1 MSRPALARSVPSVA
15 VASRSAR
22 ADVAVLAVV
31 VAILVALTGV
41 PVEAQPTRPLPETT
55 PTATGTGGAVA
66 TVDGPATEVGID
78 ILRRGGNAV
87 DAAVATAAVLGLT
100 QPFSAGIGGGGFM
113 LIYLADEQRVIS
125 VDSRETAPQAYHP
138 EVFLED
144 GTPIPFDE
152 RVTSGLGVGVPGT
165 VRGWEAALERYG
177 TMDLRRLLQP
187 AITLATRGFVVDET
201 FRSQI
206 VDNAARF
213 ADFTSTRELY
223 LPGGQP
229 PAVGTI
235 FRNRD
240 LAETYRMI
248 ARDGAETF
256 YQGEIADAIVDAVQD
271 PPTVPG
277 TTRTV
282 RPGLMERSDL
292 VDYEARVRQPTHSD
306 YRGLDVYGMG
316 PPSSGGSTVGEA
328 LNILEGYD
336 LGALPREEALH
347 AYLEASRFA
356 FADRGAYLG
365 DPEHTDVPLEGLLSD
380 SFAAERRAE
389 IGPEAATSP
398 VPPGDPY
405 PHQDDPSFPQ
415 RPGATLT
422 ADGISSTTH
431 LTVSDADGNVVSYT
445 FTIEQTGGSG
455 IVVPG
460 HGFLLNNELTDFD
473 PVPPHPNAPEA
484 GKRPRSSMAP
494 TIVLD
499 DGEPVVALGSP
510 GGSTIITTV
519 LQILVNHLD
528 FGMTLPEAIAAPRAS
543 QRNTTTTTAEAE
555 FVADVG
561 DDLAARGHAFTT
573 TGEIGAATGIAF
585 HDDGT
590 TTAAAEPVRRG
601 DGAAAVVH
609 PDD

>member
-1 MSRPALARSVPSVA
+1 MLAAA
-15 VASRSAR
+15 VI
-22 ADVAVLAVV
+22 L
-31 VAILVALTGV
+31 LVALTGA
-41 PVEAQPTRPLPETT
+41 PVGAQPTRPLPQTS

-66 TVDGPATEVGID
+66 SVDGPATEVGID

-100 QPFSAGIGGGGFM
+100 QPFSCGIGGGGFM
-113 LIYLADEQRVIS
+113 LVYLADEQRVIS
-125 VDSRETAPQAYHP
+125 IDSRETAPQAYFP

-144 GTPIPFDE
+144 GSPIPFGE

-206 VDNAARF
+206 QSNADRF

-223 LPGGQP
+223 LPGGEA

-240 LAETYRMI
+240 LADTYRMI
-248 ARDGAETF
+248 ARDGGQAF

-277 TTRTV
+277 TTREV

-292 VDYEARVRQPTHSD
+292 VDYEARVRQPTHND
-306 YRGLDVYGMG
+306 YRGFDVYGMG

-328 LNILEGYD
+328 LNILEGDD

-347 AYLEASRFA
+347 RYLEASRFA

-365 DPEHTDVPLEGLLSD
+365 DPEYTDVPLEGLLSD

-389 IGPEAATSP
+389 IGPEAADSP
-398 VPPGDPY
+398 VAPGDPF
-405 PHQDDPSFPQ
+405 PHQDDPSYPQ
-415 RPGATLT
+415 RPGVTMT
-422 ADGISSTTH
+422 EDRISSTTH

-460 HGFLLNNELTDFD
+460 YGFLLNNELTDFD

-499 DGEPVVALGSP
+499 DGEPVVAVGSP

-528 FGMTLPEAIAAPRAS
+528 FGMTLPEAVAAPRAS
-543 QRNTTTTTAEAE
+543 QRNTSATTAEAD
-555 FVADVG
+555 FLTQFG
-561 DDLAARGHAFTT
+561 DALEARGHDFSP
-573 TGEIGAATGIAF
+573 TGEIGAATGIGFNA
-585 HDDGT
+585 DGT
-590 TTAAAEPVRRG
+590 ATAAAEPVRRG
-601 DGAAAVVH
+601 DGAAAVVD
-609 PDD
+609 PSD